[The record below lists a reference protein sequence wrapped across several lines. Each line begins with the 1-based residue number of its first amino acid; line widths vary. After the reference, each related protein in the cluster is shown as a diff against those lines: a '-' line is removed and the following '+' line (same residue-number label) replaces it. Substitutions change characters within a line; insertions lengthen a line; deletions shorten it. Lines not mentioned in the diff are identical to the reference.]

1 MTIIP
6 EIDIILDDIK
16 TEYKN
21 TKVIKNVVT
30 VFSKDI
36 FKTKLQLTS
45 YEGVQVCF
53 IQVIRNQNWIALFTA
68 SYMNYIQE
76 NNGC

>member
-1 MTIIP
+1 MYDLMTIIP

-45 YEGVQVCF
+45 YEGV
-53 IQVIRNQNWIALFTA
+53 
-68 SYMNYIQE
+68 
-76 NNGC
+76 

>member
-1 MTIIP
+1 MYDLITIIP

-36 FKTKLQLTS
+36 FKTKLQLS
-45 YEGVQVCF
+45 ENKLRRG
-53 IQVIRNQNWIALFTA
+53 ASLFYPSHKKSKLDCA
-68 SYMNYIQE
+68 FYSE
-76 NNGC
+76 LL